1 MFKLLLLYFNNIV
14 HFIEY
19 YLGFIINIERAIIS
33 SCLNSDESAAKEL
46 SLCHKLLF
54 SNHYIFGTKCRRP
67 YIFQTMNSVKS
78 NNLSLKYQMFT
89 TSGSKDIGVYIFEFV
104 PKV

>member
-1 MFKLLLLYFNNIV
+1 MLELLLLYFNNIV

-54 SNHYIFGTKCRRP
+54 SNHYIFGTKCCRP
-67 YIFQTMNSVKS
+67 YIFQTMNSDGSS
-78 NNLSLKYQMFT
+78 NQSLRYKGLRHLVTQGYR
-89 TSGSKDIGVYIFEFV
+89 Y
-104 PKV
+104 